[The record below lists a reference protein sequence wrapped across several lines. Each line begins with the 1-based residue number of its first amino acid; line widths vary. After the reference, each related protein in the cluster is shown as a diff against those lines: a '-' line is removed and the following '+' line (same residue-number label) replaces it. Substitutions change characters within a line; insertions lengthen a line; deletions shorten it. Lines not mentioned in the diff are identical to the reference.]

1 MLVYVMSQFVEEFE
15 NFISS
20 QETLQITKVLLL
32 SLANGIT
39 CCRRERQ
46 KRRRRDLLVMG
57 VVPCGKKKGRE

>member
-15 NFISS
+15 NFISN

-32 SLANGIT
+32 SLANNII

-46 KRRRRDLLVMG
+46 KRQHRDLVVMD
-57 VVPCGKKKGRE
+57 VVPCGKKRGRE